1 MIRVFVLVIVTAVL
15 ANAQCYN
22 ACATAD
28 SYPSESSSPNSC
40 HHHHQQSPPTGG
52 VCQHQHASVTSPDNP
67 TGLSKQDAAASSS
80 LIAILGPQELSI
92 SQQASDPALVFQDT
106 SPPGAQT
113 APSSTILRI

>member
-15 ANAQCYN
+15 VNAQCYN

-28 SYPSESSSPNSC
+28 SHPAQSSPDSC
-40 HHHHQQSPPTGG
+40 HHHQQSPPTGG
-52 VCQHQHASVTSPDNP
+52 VCQHQHASVTSPENG
-67 TGLSKQDAAASSS
+67 TGLSKPATNSS
-80 LIAILGPQELSI
+80 LIAILVPQKPSV
-92 SQQASDPALVFQDT
+92 SQLASAALVLQDT